1 MQTAAQKSVSDVY
14 SFRCEGKKI
23 ILQHS
28 GREHILYFSK
38 GLNYILTLLEYPELN
53 IPYANLETN
62 YSTPEKVYSQFSSPQ
77 EIRDQ
82 QLNVQN
88 GFLSVPMTDLQTIK
102 EVKQELINVINE
114 LAELEEN
121 CDYPR
126 ADELRDRYEKLS
138 NYLQE
143 VYHKDCKI
151 RHFTSEESKIK
162 RRVVRAINR
171 ALAEID
177 MLEPELAK
185 ELSKSIEFRRT
196 ICYHQ
201 RRKIEVRGY
210 WN

>member
-1 MQTAAQKSVSDVY
+1 M
-14 SFRCEGKKI
+14 
-23 ILQHS
+23 
-28 GREHILYFSK
+28 
-38 GLNYILTLLEYPELN
+38 N

-185 ELSKSIEFRRT
+185 ELSKSIEFGRT

>member
-1 MQTAAQKSVSDVY
+1 MQTAVQNTVPDVY
-14 SFRCEGKKI
+14 SFRCEGRKI

-28 GREHILYFSK
+28 GREHIFYFSK
-38 GLNYILTLLEYPELN
+38 GLNYILTLLVYPELN

-62 YSTPEKVYSQFSSPQ
+62 YPTPEKAYSQFSSLL
-77 EIRDQ
+77 EIHNQ

-102 EVKQELINVINE
+102 EVKKELINVINE

-138 NYLQE
+138 NYLLE

-185 ELSKSIEFRRT
+185 ELSKSIEFGRT

>member
-1 MQTAAQKSVSDVY
+1 MQQQLKNPFPMSIPFGVK
-14 SFRCEGKKI
+14 EKKI

-38 GLNYILTLLEYPELN
+38 GLNYILTLLEYPEL
-53 IPYANLETN
+53 IFPMPIWKQTILPLKKYTA
-62 YSTPEKVYSQFSSPQ
+62 SFSSPK
-77 EIRDQ
+77 IRDQ

-114 LAELEEN
+114 LAELKKTAITLAPMSLETVMK
-121 CDYPR
+121 
-126 ADELRDRYEKLS
+126 LRVAICWRSIIRIAKSDISPVKKVKL
-138 NYLQE
+138 
-143 VYHKDCKI
+143 
-151 RHFTSEESKIK
+151 K

-201 RRKIEVRGY
+201 RRK
-210 WN
+210 N

>member
-1 MQTAAQKSVSDVY
+1 MQTAVQDSVPDVY

-28 GREHILYFSK
+28 EREHILYFSK

-138 NYLQE
+138 NYLLE

-162 RRVVRAINR
+162 KRVVRAINR

-185 ELSKSIEFRRT
+185 ELSKSIEFGRT

-201 RRKIEVRGY
+201 RRKIEVR
-210 WN
+210 